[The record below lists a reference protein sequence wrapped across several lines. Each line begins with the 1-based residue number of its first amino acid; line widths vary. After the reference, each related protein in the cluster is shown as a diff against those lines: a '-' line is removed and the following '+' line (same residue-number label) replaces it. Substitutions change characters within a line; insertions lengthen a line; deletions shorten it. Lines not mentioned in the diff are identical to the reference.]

1 MSSSRLIRLLKW
13 IACQSGQLLADSI
26 HLVLID
32 GTFGKSKYRKKG
44 ARVRP
49 IIHRTINNTR
59 TIIVKSQK

>member
-1 MSSSRLIRLLKW
+1 MSSNLKRLARK
-13 IACQSGQLLADSI
+13 SGQFLADSI
-26 HLVLID
+26 HQVLID
-32 GTFGKSKYRKKG
+32 AVFGKSKYRKKG